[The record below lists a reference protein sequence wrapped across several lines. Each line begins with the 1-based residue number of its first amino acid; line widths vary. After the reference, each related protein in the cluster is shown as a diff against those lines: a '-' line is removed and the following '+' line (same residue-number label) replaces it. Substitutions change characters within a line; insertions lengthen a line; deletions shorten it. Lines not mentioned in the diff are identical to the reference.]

1 VGTIIWWVDI
11 VTIRYASYVD
21 GSMLLRSARLRAQLT
36 QAQLA
41 DRAGVT
47 QSVISAYEAGRRQPS
62 VPTLSALVAATG
74 FELDMRL
81 RPVPR
86 RLDVLT
92 GPIGRRVRRSRRRL
106 LDRAAAH
113 GIRNLAVFGSVARGQ
128 DGPGSDLDLLADLP
142 PGMGLVGLGRARDE
156 LEAIVGCP
164 VDLVPASDLKACVRD
179 QVETEVVAL

>member
-1 VGTIIWWVDI
+1 M
-11 VTIRYASYVD
+11 D
-21 GSMLLRSARLRAQLT
+21 GAMLLRSARRRAHLT

-62 VPTLSALVAATG
+62 LPTLSALVDATG

-106 LDRAAAH
+106 LDQADAH

-142 PGMGLVGLGRARDE
+142 AGMGLVSLGRARDDF
-156 LEAIVGCP
+156 EAIVGCP
-164 VDLVPASDLKACVRD
+164 VDLVPANDLKAGVRD
-179 QVETEVVAL
+179 QVQTEMVPL